1 MKVMLIL
8 VCLVLALGAAGIFAW
23 FTTKAPAPQTALASA
38 PGELAELRTELQALA
53 KRVDALQAEHAT
65 KLESAGGT
73 RLSQSDIDAAV
84 ERALASRAESG
95 PADAA
100 SASRAGGA
108 GAKLDAPGAFA
119 QLTDPALSWED
130 RRKKWS
136 EIAKAGLL
144 DEVLA
149 LYEKQAADNPNDTK
163 AQTALGNA
171 YLNKLFN
178 SPQGPEAGVWG
189 TKADKAFDRALAL
202 DDHNWEARYVKAV
215 SLSNWPAFLGKQPEA
230 IANLETLVQQQSQG
244 ELRPEYAQTYLI
256 LGNLYKQ
263 TGKSDQAL
271 AMWQQGLA
279 LFPGNAEFQK
289 QIQLAQ
295 QQH

>member
-1 MKVMLIL
+1 MKALL
-8 VCLVLALGAAGIFAW
+8 VVLCLLFAGLTAFTLVGVGSKSPEKQTQAAAPSELAGLREQLGA
-23 FTTKAPAPQTALASA
+23 L
-38 PGELAELRTELQALA
+38 E
-53 KRVDALQAEHAT
+53 KRLDSMQKETH
-65 KLESAGGT
+65 LESSGGA
-73 RLSQSDIDAAV
+73 RLSQSEIDAAV
-84 ERALASRAESG
+84 ERALSERGLAAGSGAESK
-95 PADAA
+95 
-100 SASRAGGA
+100 SALAHGVP
-108 GAKLDAPGAFA
+108 AKLDGHSAFA
-119 QLTDPALSWED
+119 ELTDPSLSWED

-149 LYEKQAADNPNDTK
+149 QFEKLASDNPNDTK

-178 SPQGPEAGVWG
+178 SPQGPEAGIWG
-189 TKADKAFDRALAL
+189 GKADKAFDRALAL

-244 ELRPEYAQTYLI
+244 EVKPYYAQTYLI

-263 TGKSDQAL
+263 SGKNDQAL
-271 AMWQQGLA
+271 AMWQQGA
-279 LFPGNAEFQK
+279 VLFPDNADILK

>member
-1 MKVMLIL
+1 MKPILIL
-8 VCLVLALGAAGIFAW
+8 VCLLIALMAVGLFVFYGVSKASPPQVAA
-23 FTTKAPAPQTALASA
+23 SS
-38 PGELAELRTELQALA
+38 PGELSDLRAELKALEQ
-53 KRVDALQAEHAT
+53 RVDAMQQATH
-65 KLESAGGT
+65 LDPGGGS
-73 RLSQSDIDAAV
+73 RVSQSDVDAAV
-84 ERALASRAESG
+84 ERALATR
-95 PADAA
+95 AA
-100 SASRAGGA
+100 SESAPAA
-108 GAKLDAPGAFA
+108 QNAAATPPKLDAQTAFA
-119 QLTDPALSWED
+119 QLTDPSVNWEE

-136 EIAKAGLL
+136 ELAKAGLL

-149 LYEKQAADNPNDTK
+149 LYEKQAAENPNDTK

-230 IANLETLVQQQSQG
+230 IANLEILVQQQSQG
-244 ELRPEYAQTYLI
+244 PLQPHYAQTYLI
-256 LGNLYKQ
+256 LGNLYKP
-263 TGKSDQAL
+263 TGKNDQAL
-271 AMWQQGLA
+271 AMWQQGQA
-279 LFPGNAEFQK
+279 LFPNDAEIQK

>member
-1 MKVMLIL
+1 MKALLLL
-8 VCLVLALGAAGIFAW
+8 VCVLLATLIAVVAFRGSD
-23 FTTKAPAPQTALASA
+23 APAASA
-38 PGELAELRTELQALA
+38 ASSVSSNDLTELQAAVQALS
-53 KRVDALQAEHAT
+53 KRLDSMQQATH
-65 KLESAGGT
+65 LESSGAS
-73 RLSQSDIDAAV
+73 RLSQSDVDAAV
-84 ERALASRAESG
+84 ERALASRTDTQPVPTATKAAA
-95 PADAA
+95 PA
-100 SASRAGGA
+100 G
-108 GAKLDAPGAFA
+108 KLDAKSAYA
-119 QLTDPALSWED
+119 QLMDPALSWDE
-130 RRKKWS
+130 RRAKWS
-136 EIAKAGLL
+136 ELAKAGLL
-144 DEVLA
+144 DGVLA
-149 LYEKQAADNPNDTK
+149 LYEQDAKDNPDDTK

-178 SPQGPEAGVWG
+178 SPQGPEAGIWG

-230 IANLETLVQQQSQG
+230 IANLETLVKQQSQG
-244 ELRPEYAQTYLI
+244 PVQPYYAQTYLI

-271 AMWQQGLA
+271 EMWQQGLA
-279 LFPGNAEFQK
+279 LFPDDAEMQK

>member
-1 MKVMLIL
+1 MKVLL
-8 VCLVLALGAAGIFAW
+8 ALVLVMSLAALAIAIGGKSAD
-23 FTTKAPAPQTALASA
+23 APAQASSPSELTELRAELKALA
-38 PGELAELRTELQALA
+38 Q
-53 KRVDALQAEHAT
+53 RVESMQKET
-65 KLESAGGT
+65 RLESSGGS
-73 RLSQSDIDAAV
+73 RLSQSDVDAAV
-84 ERALASRAESG
+84 ERALAAHTPGQTAPEAARA
-95 PADAA
+95 AA
-100 SASRAGGA
+100 PV
-108 GAKLDAPGAFA
+108 AKLDARTAFA
-119 QLTDPALSWED
+119 QMTDPSVSWED

-136 EIAKAGLL
+136 ELAKAGLI

-149 LYEKQAADNPNDTK
+149 LYEQQAAENPEDTK

-189 TKADKAFDRALAL
+189 TKADKAFDKALSL
-202 DDHNWEARYVKAV
+202 DNRNWEARYVKAI

-230 IANLETLVQQQSQG
+230 IANLEILVQQQSEG
-244 ELRPEYAQTYLI
+244 AVKPHYADTYLT

-263 TGKSDQAL
+263 TGKNEQAL

-279 LFPGNAEFQK
+279 LFPDNADIQK

-295 QQH
+295 QH

>member
-1 MKVMLIL
+1 MKALLIL
-8 VCLVLALGAAGIFAW
+8 VSLVAAAGVAAMLT
-23 FTTKAPAPQTALASA
+23 FTLRAPEPQAAASA
-38 PGELAELRTELQALA
+38 PSELADLRAEVKALEQ
-53 KRVDALQAEHAT
+53 RVDAMQKETH
-65 KLESAGGT
+65 LESSGGA
-73 RLSQSDIDAAV
+73 RLSQSDVDAAV
-84 ERALASRAESG
+84 ERALASRAG
-95 PADAA
+95 PETAPATA
-100 SASRAGGA
+100 RAGA
-108 GAKLDAPGAFA
+108 AAPVLDAQTAFA
-119 QLTDPALSWED
+119 QLTDPAVSWED
-130 RRKKWS
+130 RRKKWT
-136 EIAKAGLL
+136 ELAKAGLL

-178 SPQGPEAGVWG
+178 SPQGPEAGIWG

-230 IANLETLVQQQSQG
+230 IANLEILVQQQSQG
-244 ELRPEYAQTYLI
+244 PLQPHYAQTYLI

-271 AMWQQGLA
+271 AIWQQGQA
-279 LFPGNAEFQK
+279 LFPDDAEIQK
-289 QIQLAQ
+289 QLQLAQ
-295 QQH
+295 QHH